1 MAKKTHPKDL
11 ELWHDFLRAHSH
23 VASSLEDELQG
34 HVGFPLTWFDV
45 LHHLSEAPAGKMRLQ
60 DLADKLLF
68 SRSGLTR
75 LVDRIEQA
83 GFVVREPDPHD
94 RRGVSAVLT
103 AAGRRALRKA
113 SPTHDRGI
121 DSYFL
126 GPLSAS
132 DKKALKSALRKVL
145 EVAETA

>member
-1 MAKKTHPKDL
+1 MVKKTGDL

-23 VASSLEDELQG
+23 VTTNLENELQG
-34 HVGFPLTWFDV
+34 QVGFPLTWFNV
-45 LHHLSEAPAGKMRLQ
+45 LHHLSEAPNGKMRLQ

-75 LVDRIEQA
+75 LVDRIEET
-83 GFVVREPDPHD
+83 GFVEREPDPHD

-113 SPTHDRGI
+113 APTHGRGI

-126 GPLSAS
+126 GPLNAG
-132 DKKALKSALRKVL
+132 DKKALRSALRKVL
-145 EVAETA
+145 SVS